1 MMEKK
6 MGKKNLDRELE
17 DYADRLSEE
26 LRIEEKTKDDNQL
39 TSEGKKLWSAL
50 RLSKQLH
57 WKGNYC
63 YPNVPT
69 DNEKAQILK
78 KVINNLHYDNKNLFK
93 ESDFNEISG
102 RLIRSLNRLNADLGI
117 DPYFPKSLDNKIE
130 FIEGENCILWLG
142 EKDKLLLL
150 ANLLFEQNYILKSDE
165 WLEHF
170 DNNALEKIKSEPID
184 WQKNTYELQHLLRR
198 LKAIDLINYPS
209 SFEKHFTVNG
219 QPLKDLGGGM
229 HEYNKLD
236 KIDAILDQIR

>member
-130 FIEGENCILWLG
+130 FLEGENCILWLG

-150 ANLLFEQNYILKSDE
+150 ANLLFEQKYILKSDE

>member
-1 MMEKK
+1 MEKK

-17 DYADRLSEE
+17 DYADRLSEK
-26 LRIEEKTKDDNQL
+26 LINEEKTKDDNQL
-39 TSEGKKLWSAL
+39 TSEGKKLWYAL
-50 RLSKQLH
+50 RLSKQLL

-63 YPNVPT
+63 YPNVRS

-150 ANLLFEQNYILKSDE
+150 ANLLFEQKYILKSDE

-170 DNNALEKIKSEPID
+170 DNNALGKIKSEPID

>member
-1 MMEKK
+1 
-6 MGKKNLDRELE
+6 MGKKNLDKELE

-93 ESDFNEISG
+93 ESDFNEISE

-117 DPYFPKSLDNKIE
+117 DPYFPKSLDKKIE

-150 ANLLFEQNYILKSDE
+150 ANLLFEQKYILKSDE

>member
-1 MMEKK
+1 
-6 MGKKNLDRELE
+6 MGKKNLDKELE

-93 ESDFNEISG
+93 DSDFSEISG

-150 ANLLFEQNYILKSDE
+150 ANLLFEQKYILKSDE

>member
-1 MMEKK
+1 MEKK

-17 DYADRLSEE
+17 DYADRLSEK
-26 LRIEEKTKDDNQL
+26 LINEEKTKDDNQL

-150 ANLLFEQNYILKSDE
+150 ANLLFEQKYILKSDE

-209 SFEKHFTVNG
+209 SFEKHFTVKG

-229 HEYNKLD
+229 HGYNKLD

>member
-1 MMEKK
+1 
-6 MGKKNLDRELE
+6 MGKKNLDKELE

-150 ANLLFEQNYILKSDE
+150 ANLLFEQKYILKSDE

-170 DNNALEKIKSEPID
+170 DNNALGKIKSEPID

>member
-1 MMEKK
+1 
-6 MGKKNLDRELE
+6 MGKKNLDKELE

-39 TSEGKKLWSAL
+39 TSDGKKLWSAL

-117 DPYFPKSLDNKIE
+117 DHYFPKSLDNKIE

-150 ANLLFEQNYILKSDE
+150 AYLLFEQKYILKSDE

-236 KIDAILDQIR
+236 KINAILDQIR

>member
-1 MMEKK
+1 
-6 MGKKNLDRELE
+6 MGKKNLDKELE

-39 TSEGKKLWSAL
+39 TSEGKKLWYAL

-117 DPYFPKSLDNKIE
+117 DPYFPKSLDKKIE
-130 FIEGENCILWLG
+130 FIEDENCILWLG

-150 ANLLFEQNYILKSDE
+150 ANLLFEQKYILKSDE

-198 LKAIDLINYPS
+198 LKAIDLINSPS

>member
-1 MMEKK
+1 MEKK

-17 DYADRLSEE
+17 DYADRLSEK
-26 LRIEEKTKDDNQL
+26 LINEEKTKDDNQL
-39 TSEGKKLWSAL
+39 TSEGKKLWYAL

-78 KVINNLHYDNKNLFK
+78 KVINNLHYDNKNLLK

-150 ANLLFEQNYILKSDE
+150 ANLLFEQKYILKSDE
-165 WLEHF
+165 
-170 DNNALEKIKSEPID
+170 
-184 WQKNTYELQHLLRR
+184 
-198 LKAIDLINYPS
+198 
-209 SFEKHFTVNG
+209 
-219 QPLKDLGGGM
+219 
-229 HEYNKLD
+229 
-236 KIDAILDQIR
+236 

>member
-1 MMEKK
+1 
-6 MGKKNLDRELE
+6 MGKKNLDKELE

-50 RLSKQLH
+50 RLSKQFH

-93 ESDFNEISG
+93 ESDFNEISE

-117 DPYFPKSLDNKIE
+117 DPYFPKSLDKKIE

-150 ANLLFEQNYILKSDE
+150 ANLLFEQKYILKSDE

-219 QPLKDLGGGM
+219 QPLKDSGGGM
-229 HEYNKLD
+229 HE
-236 KIDAILDQIR
+236 

>member
-1 MMEKK
+1 MEKK
-6 MGKKNLDRELE
+6 MGKKNLDKELE
-17 DYADRLSEE
+17 DYADRLSEK
-26 LRIEEKTKDDNQL
+26 LINEEKTKDDNQL

-150 ANLLFEQNYILKSDE
+150 ANLLFEQKYILKSDE

>member
-17 DYADRLSEE
+17 DYADRLSEK
-26 LRIEEKTKDDNQL
+26 LINEEKTKDDNQL
-39 TSEGKKLWSAL
+39 TSEGKKLWYAL

-93 ESDFNEISG
+93 ESDFNEISE

-117 DPYFPKSLDNKIE
+117 DPYFPKSLDKKIE

-150 ANLLFEQNYILKSDE
+150 ANLLFEQKYILKSDE

-170 DNNALEKIKSEPID
+170 DNNALGKIKSEPID

>member
-6 MGKKNLDRELE
+6 MGKKNLDKELE
-17 DYADRLSEE
+17 DYADRLSEK
-26 LRIEEKTKDDNQL
+26 LINEEKTKDDNQL
-39 TSEGKKLWSAL
+39 TSEGKKLWYAL

-150 ANLLFEQNYILKSDE
+150 ANLLFEQKYILKSDE

>member
-1 MMEKK
+1 
-6 MGKKNLDRELE
+6 MGKKNLDKELE
-17 DYADRLSEE
+17 DYADRLSEK
-26 LRIEEKTKDDNQL
+26 LINEEKTKDDNQL

-150 ANLLFEQNYILKSDE
+150 ANLLFEQKYILKSDE

>member
-1 MMEKK
+1 MEKK

-150 ANLLFEQNYILKSDE
+150 ANLLFEQKYILKSDE

>member
-1 MMEKK
+1 MEKK

-17 DYADRLSEE
+17 DYADRLSEK
-26 LRIEEKTKDDNQL
+26 LINEEKTKDDNQL
-39 TSEGKKLWSAL
+39 TSEGKKLWYAL

-93 ESDFNEISG
+93 ESDFNEISR

-142 EKDKLLLL
+142 EKDKLLLR
-150 ANLLFEQNYILKSDE
+150 ANLLFEQKYILKSDE

-170 DNNALEKIKSEPID
+170 DNNALGKIKSEPID

-219 QPLKDLGGGM
+219 QSPKGFGRR
-229 HEYNKLD
+229 N
-236 KIDAILDQIR
+236 ARV

>member
-1 MMEKK
+1 
-6 MGKKNLDRELE
+6 MGKKDLDKELE

-39 TSEGKKLWSAL
+39 TSEGKKLWYAL
-50 RLSKQLH
+50 RLSNQLH

-150 ANLLFEQNYILKSDE
+150 ANLLFEQKYILKSDE

-209 SFEKHFTVNG
+209 SFEKHFTVKG

>member
-1 MMEKK
+1 
-6 MGKKNLDRELE
+6 MGKKNLDKELE

-150 ANLLFEQNYILKSDE
+150 ANLLFEQKYILKSDE

-198 LKAIDLINYPS
+198 LKAIDLINFP
-209 SFEKHFTVNG
+209 HR
-219 QPLKDLGGGM
+219 LK
-229 HEYNKLD
+229 N
-236 KIDAILDQIR
+236 ISQ

>member
-1 MMEKK
+1 

-26 LRIEEKTKDDNQL
+26 LSVEERTKDDNQL
-39 TSEGKKLWSAL
+39 TSEGKKLWYAL

-117 DPYFPKSLDNKIE
+117 DSYFPKSLDKKIE

-150 ANLLFEQNYILKSDE
+150 ANLLFEQKYILKSDE

>member
-17 DYADRLSEE
+17 DYADRLSEK
-26 LRIEEKTKDDNQL
+26 LINEEKTKDDNQL
-39 TSEGKKLWSAL
+39 TSEGKKLWYAL

-93 ESDFNEISG
+93 ESDFNEISE

-117 DPYFPKSLDNKIE
+117 DPYFPKSLDKKIE

-150 ANLLFEQNYILKSDE
+150 ANLLFEQNFILKSDE
-165 WLEHF
+165 WLEKF
-170 DNNALEKIKSEPID
+170 DSNALKKIKSDPID
-184 WQKNTYELQHLLRR
+184 WQKNKYELQYLLRR
-198 LKAIDLINYPS
+198 LKGNALIEYPA
-209 SFEKHFTVNG
+209 SFEKYFTVNG

>member
-1 MMEKK
+1 
-6 MGKKNLDRELE
+6 MGKKNLDKELE

-39 TSEGKKLWSAL
+39 TSEGKKLWYAL

-93 ESDFNEISG
+93 ESDFNEISE

-117 DPYFPKSLDNKIE
+117 DPYFPKSLDKKIE

-150 ANLLFEQNYILKSDE
+150 ANLLFEQKYILKSDE

>member
-1 MMEKK
+1 MKEKK
-6 MGKKNLDRELE
+6 MGKKNLDKELE

-102 RLIRSLNRLNADLGI
+102 RLIRSLNRLNADLDIG
-117 DPYFPKSLDNKIE
+117 PYFPKSLDNKIE

-150 ANLLFEQNYILKSDE
+150 ANLLFEQKYILKSDE

>member
-17 DYADRLSEE
+17 DYADRLSEK
-26 LRIEEKTKDDNQL
+26 LINEEKTKDDNQL
-39 TSEGKKLWSAL
+39 TSEGKKLWYAL

-102 RLIRSLNRLNADLGI
+102 RLIRSLNRLSADLGI
-117 DPYFPKSLDNKIE
+117 DSYFPKSLDKKIE

-150 ANLLFEQNYILKSDE
+150 ANLLFEQKYILKSDE

-170 DNNALEKIKSEPID
+170 DNNALGKIKSEPID

>member
-6 MGKKNLDRELE
+6 MGKKNLDKELE

-150 ANLLFEQNYILKSDE
+150 ANLLFEQKYILKSDE

>member
-39 TSEGKKLWSAL
+39 TSEGKKLWYAL

-93 ESDFNEISG
+93 ESDFNEISE

-117 DPYFPKSLDNKIE
+117 DPYFPKSLDKKIE
-130 FIEGENCILWLG
+130 FIEGENCILW
-142 EKDKLLLL
+142 
-150 ANLLFEQNYILKSDE
+150 
-165 WLEHF
+165 
-170 DNNALEKIKSEPID
+170 
-184 WQKNTYELQHLLRR
+184 
-198 LKAIDLINYPS
+198 
-209 SFEKHFTVNG
+209 
-219 QPLKDLGGGM
+219 
-229 HEYNKLD
+229 
-236 KIDAILDQIR
+236 

>member
-1 MMEKK
+1 M
-6 MGKKNLDRELE
+6 
-17 DYADRLSEE
+17 
-26 LRIEEKTKDDNQL
+26 
-39 TSEGKKLWSAL
+39 
-50 RLSKQLH
+50 
-57 WKGNYC
+57 
-63 YPNVPT
+63 PT

-150 ANLLFEQNYILKSDE
+150 ANLLFEQKYILKSDE

-198 LKAIDLINYPS
+198 LKAIDLIYYPS
-209 SFEKHFTVNG
+209 SFEKHFTIKG
-219 QPLKDLGGGM
+219 DPLKDLGGGM
-229 HEYNKLD
+229 HEYNKLN
-236 KIDAILDQIR
+236 KIEAILDQIR

>member
-1 MMEKK
+1 
-6 MGKKNLDRELE
+6 MGKKNLDKELE

-93 ESDFNEISG
+93 ESDFNEISE

-117 DPYFPKSLDNKIE
+117 DPYFPKSLDKKIE

-150 ANLLFEQNYILKSDE
+150 ANLLFEQNYIIKSDE

>member
-1 MMEKK
+1 MEKK

-17 DYADRLSEE
+17 DYADRLSEK
-26 LRIEEKTKDDNQL
+26 LINEEKTKDDNQL
-39 TSEGKKLWSAL
+39 TSEGKKLWYAL

-93 ESDFNEISG
+93 ESDFNEISE

-117 DPYFPKSLDNKIE
+117 DPYFPKSLDKKIE

-150 ANLLFEQNYILKSDE
+150 ANLLFEQKYILKSDE

>member
-1 MMEKK
+1 
-6 MGKKNLDRELE
+6 MGKKNLDKELE

-150 ANLLFEQNYILKSDE
+150 ANLLFEQKYILKSDE

>member
-39 TSEGKKLWSAL
+39 TSEGKKLWYAL

-93 ESDFNEISG
+93 ESDFSEISG

-117 DPYFPKSLDNKIE
+117 DPYFPKSLDNIIE

-150 ANLLFEQNYILKSDE
+150 ANLLFEQKYILKSDE

-170 DNNALEKIKSEPID
+170 DKNALTKVKSAPID

>member
-17 DYADRLSEE
+17 DYADRLSEK
-26 LRIEEKTKDDNQL
+26 LINEEKTKDDNQL
-39 TSEGKKLWSAL
+39 TSEGKKLWYAL

-117 DPYFPKSLDNKIE
+117 DPYFPKSLDKKIE

-150 ANLLFEQNYILKSDE
+150 ANLLFEQKYILKSDE

-198 LKAIDLINYPS
+198 LKAIDLINYPP